1 MGLRA
6 DKARCAAAELT
17 KAAVEDDAFGN
28 LAESAIFRK
37 YLLNELDKSFA
48 SAVYKG
54 TLSWITNID
63 ALIASV
69 SFRDIDVTDPF
80 VSAVLRNA
88 VWQIMYSDRIPDHS
102 AVDESVSVA
111 RSLSGIGPASF
122 VNAVLRKITSKK
134 TELKSR
140 YITDPVKY
148 HLKCGLPPELAGYF
162 KKWFGAERGFEIAA
176 SLHQNAEITIRVN
189 RMISGI
195 DEIMLELTEAGI
207 EFEESEFIRD
217 ALIIQTGGRDIS
229 SLKGFRTG
237 SFTVQDEAAML
248 ASVIA
253 DPSEG
258 DIVVDLCAAP
268 GGKACH
274 MGELMNNKGKIYAF
288 DINPSRIRLIDENTQ
303 RLGINV
309 IKCFNAD
316 ARVADPFEGNGSK
329 ADLVLA
335 DVPCSGLGI
344 LRRKPDIMLRMDH
357 EKITGL
363 YPLQRQIL
371 DHAAELVRVGG
382 YLVYSTCTVNPE
394 ENENLIRSFI
404 ADQSG
409 SFETVDF
416 SGILSIKLKKN
427 STVVSDIDS
436 MDNARKGM
444 ITLYPDRHGCDGFFI
459 SKMRRMR

>member
-111 RSLSGIGPASF
+111 RSISGIGPASF

-303 RLGINV
+303 
-309 IKCFNAD
+309 
-316 ARVADPFEGNGSK
+316 
-329 ADLVLA
+329 
-335 DVPCSGLGI
+335 
-344 LRRKPDIMLRMDH
+344 
-357 EKITGL
+357 
-363 YPLQRQIL
+363 
-371 DHAAELVRVGG
+371 
-382 YLVYSTCTVNPE
+382 
-394 ENENLIRSFI
+394 
-404 ADQSG
+404 
-409 SFETVDF
+409 
-416 SGILSIKLKKN
+416 
-427 STVVSDIDS
+427 
-436 MDNARKGM
+436 
-444 ITLYPDRHGCDGFFI
+444 
-459 SKMRRMR
+459 